1 MTTVFLLV
9 IYLGDAVQQSDMHFR
24 DINRCRYFA
33 NRISK
38 QLNFYNL
45 EHSKICLDIFL
56 TFSTNTP
63 VCLGPNFG
71 VFEAEWQR

>member
-38 QLNFYNL
+38 QPPVPGTKKRYTG
-45 EHSKICLDIFL
+45 ICKPVTLDI
-56 TFSTNTP
+56 TN
-63 VCLGPNFG
+63 PN
-71 VFEAEWQR
+71 VRMYQ